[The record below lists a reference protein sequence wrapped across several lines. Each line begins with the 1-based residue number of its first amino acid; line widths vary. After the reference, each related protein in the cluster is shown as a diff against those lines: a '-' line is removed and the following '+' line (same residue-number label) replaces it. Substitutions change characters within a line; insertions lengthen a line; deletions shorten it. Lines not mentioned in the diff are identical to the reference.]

1 MPKRIALGVEYDGSC
16 FHGFQ
21 FQGHD
26 PCTIQAALESALSLV
41 ADQAISI
48 VPAGRT
54 DAGVH
59 ATLQVVHF
67 DTTAVRL
74 VSAWVKGVNTHLPP
88 SIRIL
93 WAEEVTSDFHAR
105 FSATARTYRYI
116 CAYQAVRPCL
126 LHQRILW
133 LAKPLDVLAMQQA
146 SVALLGEHDF
156 SAFRAAGC
164 QSKTPFRHLIFLN
177 ITEQDHFIFF
187 DIKANAF
194 LQNMVRNLVGSL
206 VEIGL
211 GRQPKEW
218 MHTLLHQKDRRLAAA
233 TASPFG
239 LYLCQVDYPSHF
251 GLSQLQPRFPVF
263 NFVCV

>member
-1 MPKRIALGVEYDGSC
+1 MRIALGIEYDGSS

-26 PCTIQAALESALSLV
+26 PCTIQAALERALSSV
-41 ADQAISI
+41 ADQVVSI

-59 ATLQVVHF
+59 ATSQVVHF
-67 DTTAVRL
+67 NTSVTRSI
-74 VSAWVKGVNTHLPP
+74 SAWVKGGNTHLPP

-93 WAEEVTSDFHAR
+93 WAEEVGDDFHAR

-126 LHQRILW
+126 LHQRVLW
-133 LAKPLDVLAMQQA
+133 LTKPLDVELMQKA
-146 SVALLGEHDF
+146 SVSLLGEHDF

-164 QSKTPFRHLIFLN
+164 QSKTPFRNLMFLN
-177 ITEQDHFIFF
+177 ITEQDHFVFF

-206 VEIGL
+206 VEVGL
-211 GRQPKEW
+211 RRQPEEW
-218 MHTLLHQKDRRLAAA
+218 MQTLLTQKDRRLAAA

-239 LYLCQVDYPSHF
+239 LYLCQVDYPLHF
-251 GLSQLQPRFPVF
+251 GLSQLKPRFPVF